1 MSVDVPTAAS
11 YGVVNFATG
20 QLDPTANE
28 AITVTVGF
36 TPRHIILVNEDLVVR
51 WEKFAGM
58 AAAAAWKTVTAGTST
73 YDANSGIVIN
83 TDGTFTISAA
93 AAGDGDNVMWAAW
106 G

>member
-1 MSVDVPTAAS
+1 MSVDVPTASS
-11 YGVVNFATG
+11 YGIVNFATG
-20 QLDPTANE
+20 QLDPTAGE
-28 AITVTVGF
+28 AITVTLGF
-36 TPRHIILVNEDLVVR
+36 IPRHIRVVNEDLVVV

-58 AAAAAWKTVTAGTST
+58 AAAAAIKTVTNGTTT

-83 TDGTFTISAA
+83 TDGTFTISSA